1 VTSFWVSLA
10 FWVGTVAGLQDGGVT
25 GVLRDEGNR
34 PMPQARVLACM
45 QKVCLVGHTGADG
58 RFTFQIDPPVDVV
71 IKTEEQPDA
80 TPRRGAAVLPV
91 RLRESRV
98 VVDVGAVVVPTLPAG
113 RPFGPGV
120 QDPQTVDVGDGLT
133 LTLSRQALK
142 PAAGQAILNV
152 AARRLRPA
160 AIRRYPPLADET
172 IVAVYALHP
181 FAATSRSPIAVRL
194 PSRLAAG
201 TRVKFR
207 TIDEI
212 DGSLS
217 EPVAGMSTGRY
228 LATDPAAGINR
239 LTYLVISR

>member
-10 FWVGTVAGLQDGGVT
+10 LWVGTIAGVQGGGVT

-45 QKVCLVGHTGADG
+45 QKVCLVGQTAADG
-58 RFTFQIDPPVDVV
+58 RFTFQIDSPVDVV
-71 IKTEEQPDA
+71 IKTEEQADA

-91 RLRESRV
+91 RLRESRLM
-98 VVDVGAVVVPTLPAG
+98 DVGAVVVPTLPAG
-113 RPFGPGV
+113 QPFGPGV
-120 QDPQTVDVGDGLT
+120 QDPQTVDAGDGLT
-133 LTLSRQALK
+133 LTLSRSALK

-160 AIRRYPPLADET
+160 AIRRYPPLPDER

-181 FAATSRSPIAVRL
+181 FAAVSTAAVSLRATSTL
-194 PSRLAAG
+194 PAG
-201 TRVKFR
+201 TPVKFR

-212 DGSLS
+212 DGSFS
-217 EPVAGMSTGRY
+217 AAVPGRATGTHV
-228 LATDPAAGINR
+228 ATDPGTGIGR